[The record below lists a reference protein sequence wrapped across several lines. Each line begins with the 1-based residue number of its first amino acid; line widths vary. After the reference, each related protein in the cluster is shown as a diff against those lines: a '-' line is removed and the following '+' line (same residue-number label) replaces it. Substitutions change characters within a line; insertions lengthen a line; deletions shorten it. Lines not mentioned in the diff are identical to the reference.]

1 MLIFSD
7 REEYLY
13 LLNLKKMKSVRIRQS
28 VGGEQGWL
36 NEVYLWEKFDIGLQ
50 YNVRQVIIFHQ
61 PSKRVIVKY

>member
-1 MLIFSD
+1 
-7 REEYLY
+7 
-13 LLNLKKMKSVRIRQS
+13 MKSVRIRQS

-61 PSKRVIVKY
+61 PSKRVIVKC